1 MSIFIDH
8 SPGFFNLWIL
18 MVLYAIPIILTVIL
32 RKRVFEPTSSR
43 FASSRSSHE
52 YKLFIISKIL
62 MLIYFL
68 YSAVIPIYLDTA
80 FAITGLVIYIIGFA
94 IYSVAWITIA
104 RSKKGEVI
112 SSGPFRFSRHP
123 VYVSSAIQFI
133 GAGFISQSW
142 FFLGLSLLVGI
153 SHMRNAI
160 VEEQICFEVFG
171 DEYRQYMVSTPRWL
185 GWPAKKLEEYKR
197 QS

>member
-1 MSIFIDH
+1 MSIFADH
-8 SPGFFNLWIL
+8 SLEFYNLWVL
-18 MVLYAIPIILTVIL
+18 MVLYALPILLTIIL

-43 FASSRSSHE
+43 FASSRSSQE
-52 YKLFIISKIL
+52 YNLFIVSKIL

-68 YSAVIPIYLDTA
+68 YSTVVPINLDTA
-80 FAITGLVIYIIGFA
+80 IGITGLVIYIVGFA
-94 IYSVAWITIA
+94 FYSVAWMTIA
-104 RSKKGEVI
+104 QAKKGEVF

-133 GAGFISQSW
+133 GAGIISQSW
-142 FFLGLSLLVGI
+142 LFLGLSLLVGV

-160 VEEQICFEVFG
+160 VEEQICLEIFG

-185 GWPAKKLEEYKR
+185 GWPARKPSGYK
-197 QS
+197 